1 MKVGTMFIFS
11 VIMYS
16 VSSTIVWHTKG
27 TEKYLSS
34 ENSKSDILVCNTC
47 QVLEIQNKTIL
58 GLYSL
63 ASIFLTSFLV
73 IKR

>member
-16 VSSTIVWHTKG
+16 VPSTIVWHTKG